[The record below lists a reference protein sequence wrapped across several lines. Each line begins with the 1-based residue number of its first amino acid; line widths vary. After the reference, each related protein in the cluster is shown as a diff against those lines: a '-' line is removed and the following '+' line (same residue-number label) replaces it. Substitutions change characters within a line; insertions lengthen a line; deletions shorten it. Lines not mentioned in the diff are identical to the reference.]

1 MPPTPKLLKYDGYNY
16 FWGRWEKYKK
26 LHYVVIFLYICDRNN
41 IKLSMQTIENKILA
55 RLKGGGRGRVFFS
68 VDFSALGKPRSVLKA
83 LERMTNDG
91 KIVRVAK
98 GIYCYP
104 KIDRRLGLGVIYPT
118 IDEIARA
125 VAHRD
130 QARIAPTGAQALN
143 LLGLSEQVPINAVYL
158 TDGSARKLK
167 LYGERGITFQHTAP
181 KNLAFSNELAM
192 LVTFAL
198 REIGADKVTE
208 GMTAA
213 ISTLLQREPKEHI
226 EKDFALMPEWI
237 GRIVRRAYEE

>member
-1 MPPTPKLLKYDGYNY
+1 
-16 FWGRWEKYKK
+16 
-26 LHYVVIFLYICDRNN
+26 
-41 IKLSMQTIENKILA
+41 MQTIENKILA
-55 RLKGGGRGRVFFS
+55 RLKGGGRGLIFFS
-68 VDFSALGKPRSVLKA
+68 ADFSTLGEPRSVLKA
-83 LERMTNDG
+83 LERMNNDG

-118 IDEIARA
+118 LDEIARA
-125 VAHRD
+125 VARRD

-143 LLGLSEQVPINAVYL
+143 LLGLSEQVPSNAVYF

-198 REIGADKVTE
+198 REVGADNVTE
-208 GMTAA
+208 EMIAS
-213 ISTLLQREPKEHI
+213 INTLLQQEQKENVM
-226 EKDFALMPEWI
+226 KDIALMPEWI
-237 GRIVRRAYEE
+237 GKIVRRAYEK

>member
-1 MPPTPKLLKYDGYNY
+1 M
-16 FWGRWEKYKK
+16 
-26 LHYVVIFLYICDRNN
+26 II
-41 IKLSMQTIENKILA
+41 MQTIENKILA
-55 RLKGGGRGRVFFS
+55 RLKGGGRGRIFFPS
-68 VDFSALGKPRSVLKA
+68 DFSNLGEPRSVLKA
-83 LERMTNDG
+83 LERMTNDE

-104 KIDRRLGLGVIYPT
+104 KIDRRLGLSVIYPS

-125 VAHRD
+125 VARRD
-130 QARIAPTGAQALN
+130 KARIVPTGAQALN
-143 LLGLSEQVPINAVYL
+143 LLGLSDQVPMNVVYL

-198 REIGADKVTE
+198 REVGADNVTE
-208 GMTAA
+208 EMATA
-213 ISTLLQREPKEHI
+213 IGTLLRREPKENI
-226 EKDFALMPEWI
+226 VKDLALMPEWI
-237 GRIVRRAYEE
+237 GKMVRRAYEK

>member
-1 MPPTPKLLKYDGYNY
+1 M
-16 FWGRWEKYKK
+16 
-26 LHYVVIFLYICDRNN
+26 YICDKNN
-41 IKLSMQTIENKILA
+41 IELSMQTIENKILA
-55 RLKGGGRGRVFFS
+55 ILKGGGRGRVFFS
-68 VDFSALGKPRSVLKA
+68 SDFLSQGEPRSVLKA
-83 LERMTNDG
+83 LERMTNEE
-91 KIVRVAK
+91 KIIRVAK

-104 KIDRRLGLGVIYPT
+104 KIDHRLGLGVIYPS

-125 VAHRD
+125 VARRD
-130 QARIAPTGAQALN
+130 KARIVPTGAQALN

-198 REIGADKVTE
+198 REVGADDVTE
-208 GMTAA
+208 EM
-213 ISTLLQREPKEHI
+213 IVSINTLMQQEPRDHVM
-226 EKDFALMPEWI
+226 KDIALMPEWI
-237 GRIVRRAYEE
+237 GKIVRRAYEK

>member
-1 MPPTPKLLKYDGYNY
+1 MNCPT
-16 FWGRWEKYKK
+16 RKK
-26 LHYVVIFLYICDRNN
+26 RSGKNKKFYYVVIFMYICDKNN

-55 RLKGGGRGRVFFS
+55 ILKGCGRGRVFFS
-68 VDFSALGKPRSVLKA
+68 SDFLSQGEPRSVLKA
-83 LERMTNDG
+83 LERMTNEE
-91 KIVRVAK
+91 KIIRVAK

-104 KIDRRLGLGVIYPT
+104 KIDHRLGLGVIYPS

-125 VAHRD
+125 VARRD
-130 QARIAPTGAQALN
+130 KARIVPTGAQALN

-198 REIGADKVTE
+198 REVGADDVTE
-208 GMTAA
+208 EM
-213 ISTLLQREPKEHI
+213 IVSINTLMQQEPRDHVM
-226 EKDFALMPEWI
+226 KDIALMPEWI
-237 GRIVRRAYEE
+237 GKIVRRAYEK

>member
-1 MPPTPKLLKYDGYNY
+1 
-16 FWGRWEKYKK
+16 
-26 LHYVVIFLYICDRNN
+26 
-41 IKLSMQTIENKILA
+41 MQTIENKILA
-55 RLKGGGRGRVFFS
+55 RLKGGGRGRIFFPS
-68 VDFSALGKPRSVLKA
+68 DFSNLGEPRSVLKA
-83 LERMTNDG
+83 LERMTNDE

-104 KIDRRLGLGVIYPT
+104 KIDRRLGLSVIYPS

-125 VAHRD
+125 VARRD
-130 QARIAPTGAQALN
+130 KARIVPTGAQALN
-143 LLGLSEQVPINAVYL
+143 LLGLSDQVPMNVVYL

-198 REIGADKVTE
+198 REVGADNVTE
-208 GMTAA
+208 EMATA
-213 ISTLLQREPKEHI
+213 IGTLLRREPKENI
-226 EKDFALMPEWI
+226 VKDLALMPEWI
-237 GRIVRRAYEE
+237 GKMVRRAYEK

>member
-1 MPPTPKLLKYDGYNY
+1 
-16 FWGRWEKYKK
+16 
-26 LHYVVIFLYICDRNN
+26 
-41 IKLSMQTIENKILA
+41 MQTIENKILA
-55 RLKGGGRGRVFFS
+55 RLKCGGRGRIFFPS
-68 VDFSALGKPRSVLKA
+68 DFSNLGEPRSVLKA
-83 LERMTNDG
+83 LERMTNDE

-104 KIDRRLGLGVIYPT
+104 KIDRRLGLGVIYPS

-125 VAHRD
+125 VARRD
-130 QARIAPTGAQALN
+130 KARIVPTGAQALN
-143 LLGLSEQVPINAVYL
+143 LLGLSDQVPMNVVYL

-198 REIGADKVTE
+198 REVGADNVTE
-208 GMTAA
+208 EMATA
-213 ISTLLQREPKEHI
+213 IGTLLRREPKENI
-226 EKDFALMPEWI
+226 VKDLALMPEWI
-237 GRIVRRAYEE
+237 GKMVRRAYEK

>member
-1 MPPTPKLLKYDGYNY
+1 
-16 FWGRWEKYKK
+16 
-26 LHYVVIFLYICDRNN
+26 
-41 IKLSMQTIENKILA
+41 MQTIENKILA
-55 RLKGGGRGRVFFS
+55 ILKGCGRGRVFFS
-68 VDFSALGKPRSVLKA
+68 SDFLSQGEPRSVLKA
-83 LERMTNDG
+83 LERMTNEE
-91 KIVRVAK
+91 KIIRVAK

-104 KIDRRLGLGVIYPT
+104 KIDHRLGLGVIYPS

-125 VAHRD
+125 VARRD
-130 QARIAPTGAQALN
+130 KARIVPTGAQALN

-198 REIGADKVTE
+198 REVGADDVTE
-208 GMTAA
+208 EM
-213 ISTLLQREPKEHI
+213 IVSINTLMQQEPRDHVM
-226 EKDFALMPEWI
+226 KDIALMPEWI
-237 GRIVRRAYEE
+237 GKIVRRAYEK

>member
-1 MPPTPKLLKYDGYNY
+1 M
-16 FWGRWEKYKK
+16 
-26 LHYVVIFLYICDRNN
+26 YICDKNN

-55 RLKGGGRGRVFFS
+55 ILKGCGRGRVFFS
-68 VDFSALGKPRSVLKA
+68 SDFLSQGEPRSVLKA
-83 LERMTNDG
+83 LERMTNEE
-91 KIVRVAK
+91 KIIRVAK

-104 KIDRRLGLGVIYPT
+104 KIDHRLGLGVIYPS

-125 VAHRD
+125 VARRD
-130 QARIAPTGAQALN
+130 KARIVPTGAQALN

-198 REIGADKVTE
+198 REVGADDVTE
-208 GMTAA
+208 EM
-213 ISTLLQREPKEHI
+213 IVSINTLMQQEPRDHVM
-226 EKDFALMPEWI
+226 KDIALMPEWI
-237 GRIVRRAYEE
+237 GKIVRRAYEK

>member
-1 MPPTPKLLKYDGYNY
+1 
-16 FWGRWEKYKK
+16 
-26 LHYVVIFLYICDRNN
+26 
-41 IKLSMQTIENKILA
+41 MQTIENKILA
-55 RLKGGGRGRVFFS
+55 ILKGGGRGRVFFS
-68 VDFSALGKPRSVLKA
+68 SDFLSQGEPRSVLKA
-83 LERMTNDG
+83 LERMTNEE
-91 KIVRVAK
+91 KIIRVAK

-104 KIDRRLGLGVIYPT
+104 KIDHRLGLGVIYPS

-125 VAHRD
+125 VARRD
-130 QARIAPTGAQALN
+130 KARIVPTGAQALN

-198 REIGADKVTE
+198 REVGADDVTE
-208 GMTAA
+208 EM
-213 ISTLLQREPKEHI
+213 IVSINTLMQQEPRDHVM
-226 EKDFALMPEWI
+226 KDIALMPEWI
-237 GRIVRRAYEE
+237 GKIVRRAYEK